1 MSKELQRRMA
11 ALETRRTAPQALM
24 RAEQYIGEP
33 GIDPDTVQLA
43 GGERMHIDDWRRRY
57 PDGVLITIDLGDDE
71 TDESNQTSE

>member
-1 MSKELQRRMA
+1 MSAKSLERRVD
-11 ALETRRTAPQALM
+11 ALEAHHTATAAVL

-43 GGERMHIDDWRRRY
+43 SGERMHIDDWRRSR

-71 TDESNQTSE
+71 PNETSE